1 MFLHIY
7 ILSFIPALWAVQ
19 SVKIYR
25 KVFRD
30 KRVSDQ
36 IFSQIWG
43 SVSPW
48 EFKAKKKQK
57 FKMTNY
63 ISSPWTIWKCRAK
76 SKKYMR
82 LLHFFSSLVSCCMFI
97 RSSLIVAKEHK
108 APPCLIPPS
117 QTFASF
123 FPSPNHL
130 SLLLIAK
137 RQTTRMLGWDGFIM
151 G

>member
-1 MFLHIY
+1 MRIQGQEG
-7 ILSFIPALWAVQ
+7 A
-19 SVKIYR
+19 KIQN
-25 KVFRD
+25 
-30 KRVSDQ
+30 DQ
-36 IFSQIWG
+36 IYFL
-43 SVSPW
+43 PL
-48 EFKAKKKQK
+48 KKSG
-57 FKMTNY
+57 NA
-63 ISSPWTIWKCRAK
+63 AK
-76 SKKYMR
+76 SQKKYMR
-82 LLHFFSSLVSCCMFI
+82 LLHFPPHTDVMLHVYQV
-97 RSSLIVAKEHK
+97 LIEQK